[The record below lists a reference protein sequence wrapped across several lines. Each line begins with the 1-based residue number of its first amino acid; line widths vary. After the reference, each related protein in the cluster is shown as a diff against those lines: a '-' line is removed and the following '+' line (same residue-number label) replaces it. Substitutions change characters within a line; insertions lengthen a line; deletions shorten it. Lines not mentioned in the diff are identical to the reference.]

1 MDILSPSSQQIYN
14 LCTILDVEVQL
25 HKDCCCH
32 SCTLAVQLM
41 KMQGRRSY
49 IISLL
54 LYVCAPTCK
63 HNHCCNFG
71 TEWNMCTS
79 PESVPNQNEN
89 PIEKGLMRVYV
100 CMYVC
105 KWCLNIITEQNTY
118 WQFVISKDPCTL
130 SSEAGLHYI
139 HQCWSVICFF

>member
-1 MDILSPSSQQIYN
+1 VYN
-14 LCTILDVEVQL
+14 RDVEVQL

-41 KMQGRRSY
+41 KMQEVVIYKS
-49 IISLL
+49 L

-89 PIEKGLMRVYV
+89 PIEKGLMCVCV
-100 CMYVC
+100 CMYV
-105 KWCLNIITEQNTY
+105 Y
-118 WQFVISKDPCTL
+118 M
-130 SSEAGLHYI
+130 
-139 HQCWSVICFF
+139 